1 MSNNIF
7 YSADYDNEN
16 FTGLFDRII
25 NIKFKRRNGETFTLR
40 SDYEPVWQGDQVYF
54 KTCQPKPEIRVS
66 YTQYQATLI
75 AVDIFVTNLNIIEA
89 VENKASTEL
98 EDAISSSKVKD
109 RASNQDSDILTQY
122 GNPID
127 SAEIE
132 MGYRG
137 QFHNWANEKPSKYLT
152 SEQLYKSFLNLE
164 LPSRQIDQ
172 YELASKQQ
180 FFKAQRRC
188 SVKITWAAHT
198 NNPPDRVTQFHGYV
212 GSTEAGFQPYS
223 LPSFNSVSETGQI
236 SKDELYNDLNDSHN
250 PISETFFKSLE
261 GIEQGATENLDEV
274 INTRS
279 SVYRNLFN
287 YGEGFTLFEAFCFHS
302 VTRRFIRADIPVTRN
317 KLLEKAAL
325 EYALA
330 TVHPN
335 ASLQLTN
342 SREDIKQIIF
352 AQEKQFA
359 PENFKEENGLLVLV
373 SEDKNF
379 IKRLDNQIDE
389 MMIQNFIGARYTIKN
404 LPEYRKLYTS
414 IRTVLSD
421 YYQKGKSLSWWE
433 AAELISLSALK
444 TSAPSNGKTKE
455 ISKDIEG
462 ARNYILASANEEYTA
477 TDCYFSTSEW
487 ILPLQGLE
495 KASVLKDTKGKEIF
509 FYPPD
514 KVTSVGFA
522 VGTEAKK
529 KVLKCFSGLLEI
541 RDAYLFGT
549 PVLCSETASKIFQD
563 QHKGNTYID
572 FQFLPT
578 LQSQIEWI
586 CETYGFN
593 YYLFHNGGYYIYSM
607 SENVRDTTGQKFVK
621 NQTYSSPFK
630 IPAIYDLTLGPIRKM
645 RLPFISFLTP
655 MQIVEWNATTA
666 IGSMISFFFQPKVGR
681 NFFMVIKNSVEFCT
695 LSDTNMM
702 EIDLVDAQATD
713 RTDIPVS
720 VVKQNNNKK
729 EYIKVLIIPDKQLD
743 TWQKIYNSPVGK
755 IPVNLLN
762 LWEENL
768 EEDRDLHLADGRVS
782 PLQFFT
788 LMSLWN
794 PSLFAL
800 STETETGWDCD
811 DSNKRIDKKAN
822 ALYGRCRPNPKVNF
836 PEINYCIN
844 RIEPTLQRI
853 LMKFPFMPNETDYD
867 TIIKEKDTSY
877 ILVYHDGIWEMQLK
891 ASILFNTEVS

>member
-54 KTCQPKPEIRVS
+54 KTCQPKPEIKIS

-122 GNPID
+122 GNPIE

-137 QFHNWANEKPSKYLT
+137 QFHNWANEKPSKFLT

-188 SVKITWAAHT
+188 SVKITWAAHM

-223 LPSFNSVSETGQI
+223 LPSFNSVSEAGQI

-352 AQEKQFA
+352 AQEKRFA

-462 ARNYILASANEEYTA
+462 ARNYILASANDEYTD

-487 ILPLQGLE
+487 ILPLQGIE

-514 KVTSVGFA
+514 KVTSAGFA

-529 KVLKCFSGLLEI
+529 KVLKCFSG
-541 RDAYLFGT
+541 Y
-549 PVLCSETASKIFQD
+549 
-563 QHKGNTYID
+563 
-572 FQFLPT
+572 
-578 LQSQIEWI
+578 
-586 CETYGFN
+586 
-593 YYLFHNGGYYIYSM
+593 
-607 SENVRDTTGQKFVK
+607 
-621 NQTYSSPFK
+621 
-630 IPAIYDLTLGPIRKM
+630 
-645 RLPFISFLTP
+645 
-655 MQIVEWNATTA
+655 
-666 IGSMISFFFQPKVGR
+666 
-681 NFFMVIKNSVEFCT
+681 
-695 LSDTNMM
+695 
-702 EIDLVDAQATD
+702 
-713 RTDIPVS
+713 
-720 VVKQNNNKK
+720 
-729 EYIKVLIIPDKQLD
+729 
-743 TWQKIYNSPVGK
+743 
-755 IPVNLLN
+755 
-762 LWEENL
+762 
-768 EEDRDLHLADGRVS
+768 
-782 PLQFFT
+782 
-788 LMSLWN
+788 
-794 PSLFAL
+794 
-800 STETETGWDCD
+800 
-811 DSNKRIDKKAN
+811 
-822 ALYGRCRPNPKVNF
+822 
-836 PEINYCIN
+836 
-844 RIEPTLQRI
+844 
-853 LMKFPFMPNETDYD
+853 
-867 TIIKEKDTSY
+867 
-877 ILVYHDGIWEMQLK
+877 
-891 ASILFNTEVS
+891 